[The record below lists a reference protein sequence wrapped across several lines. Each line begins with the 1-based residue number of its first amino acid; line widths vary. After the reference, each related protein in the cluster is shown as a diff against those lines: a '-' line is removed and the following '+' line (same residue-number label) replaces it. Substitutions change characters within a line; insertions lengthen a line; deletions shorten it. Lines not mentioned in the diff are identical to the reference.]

1 MAKDSSNESD
11 GKIVVLSD
19 PDMQELIPGY
29 LENRWEDIRSIMESL
44 EKNDYK
50 TIQVLGHDMKGTGG
64 GYGFDAITLIG
75 KSVEQAAKDQN
86 QDEVRKLV
94 QDLTDF
100 LNRVEIIYMQSV

>member
-1 MAKDSSNESD
+1 MPKNDRNETD

-19 PDMQELIPGY
+19 PDMEELIPGY
-29 LENRWEDIRSIMESL
+29 LENRWEDIRVTTESL
-44 EKNDYK
+44 EKNDYE
-50 TIQVLGHDMKGTGG
+50 TIRVLGHDMKGTGG

-75 KSVEQAAKDQN
+75 KSLEQAAKDQN
-86 QDEVRKLV
+86 QDEVRKIV